1 MNVFCEGSGYDYP
14 CATTGEVEN
23 MIGMDYRVSIGLCL
37 FGAFAFFNLAFILRR
52 FELRKTPPPTFAHLS
67 SEQRQKRKR
76 IAVWIS
82 IANGC
87 VCLCG
92 ALFLFLL

>member
-1 MNVFCEGSGYDYP
+1 
-14 CATTGEVEN
+14 
-23 MIGMDYRVSIGLCL
+23 MIGMDYRASIGLCV

-52 FELRKTPPPTFAHLS
+52 FELRQIPPPTFAHLS
-67 SEQRQKRKR
+67 SQQRLKRKR

-87 VCLCG
+87 VCLGG
-92 ALFLFLL
+92 ALFLLLLRNRSN